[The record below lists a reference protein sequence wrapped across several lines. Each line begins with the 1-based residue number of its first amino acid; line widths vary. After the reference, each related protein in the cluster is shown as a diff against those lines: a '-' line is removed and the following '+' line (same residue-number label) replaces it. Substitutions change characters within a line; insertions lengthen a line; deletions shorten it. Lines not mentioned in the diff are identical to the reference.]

1 MTALHPLRLALW
13 LGLLTGMAEITLQ
26 AIERFILHRL
36 IFLGSDFGWMT
47 PLADVAVFLAAG
59 SILWL
64 AQRAWPARVTPAVV
78 LGVLATLGGWA
89 VLLMYPPLHR
99 GAALLLAAGVGYQ
112 FARLVPLSFPGFGR
126 VLRASTAAMLGV
138 VVLCALVPRLLG
150 SRRERAAVAALP
162 PARAGAPNVL
172 LIILDT
178 VRAMSLSLYGYGRAT
193 TPQLQRWASQG
204 VVFEMALS
212 PAPWT
217 LPAHASMFTGRWPH
231 ELGVDWRVALGPTHP
246 TLAERLAATGYLT
259 AGFVA
264 NTTYGSEETGLNRG
278 FQHWEAY
285 PVSFQMIVKSASL
298 GRVITG
304 AAWFRDLFRW
314 YQPLARKH
322 ATDISASMLGWL
334 GDGTATPWFVA
345 LNYLDA
351 HAPYLPPAP
360 FRDRFGPTEPRGNP
374 MLHSGYAWLPDEVL
388 RQQNAYDASIAALDD
403 ELGRFFDSLEA
414 RGALRNTLVIVTSDH
429 GEEFYEHE
437 LMDHGNSLYL
447 PSIHVP
453 LLLWLPGTVPAG
465 RRVTVPVTT
474 RDLPATILALA
485 APQEQATLPGRSLV
499 PLWAES
505 GSAEAPDTLLSEVN
519 YASGL
524 PDRYP
529 VSKGPM
535 RSLLLDGLRLIQN
548 GDHTTE
554 LYDISTD
561 RAEQANL
568 AAVDSAAVARLSQ
581 ILEQA
586 TAPTATRAVPP

>member
-1 MTALHPLRLALW
+1 VTAPHPLRLALW

-26 AIERFILHRL
+26 AIERFVLHRL
-36 IFLGSDFGWMT
+36 IFLGDDFGWMI
-47 PLADVAVFLAAG
+47 PLADVALFLVAG
-59 SILWL
+59 SILW
-64 AQRAWPARVTPAVV
+64 AGQRFWPTRVTPEVG
-78 LGVLATLGGWA
+78 LGLLATLSGWA

-112 FARLVPLSFPGFGR
+112 CARLLPLASPGFHR
-126 VLRASTAAMLGV
+126 LLRLSTAAMLGV
-138 VVLCALVPRLLG
+138 VVLCALVPRLTG
-150 SRRERAAVAALP
+150 SRREHATVAALL

-178 VRAMSLSLYGYGRAT
+178 VRAMSLSLYGYERPT

-204 VVFEMALS
+204 VVFDMALS

-217 LPAHASMFTGRWPH
+217 LPSHASMFTGRWPH
-231 ELGVDWRVALGPTHP
+231 ELGVDWRVGLAPSFP
-246 TLAERLAATGYLT
+246 TLAEQLAAAGYRT

-264 NTTYGSEETGLNRG
+264 NTTYCSEETGINRG
-278 FQHWEAY
+278 FQHWEDY
-285 PVSFQMIVKSASL
+285 PVSFQMVVKSASL
-298 GRVITG
+298 GRALTG
-304 AAWFRDLFRW
+304 AAWFRDLFHW

-322 ATDISASMLGWL
+322 AAEISASLLGWL
-334 GDGTATPWFVA
+334 GDGSAEPWFVA

-360 FRDRFGPTEPRGNP
+360 FRDQFGPTEPRSNP
-374 MLHSGYAWLPDEVL
+374 TLQPFHTWLPEEIT

-403 ELGRFFDSLEA
+403 ELGRLFDSLEA

-429 GEEFYEHE
+429 GEEFYEHQ

-474 RDLPATILALA
+474 RDLPATIMALA
-485 APQEQATLPGRSLV
+485 APQEQAVLPGRSLV
-499 PLWAES
+499 PLWADG
-505 GSAEAPDTLLSEVN
+505 GSAKAPDTLLSEVN

-535 RSLLLDGLRLIQN
+535 RSLLLEGLRLIKN
-548 GDHTTE
+548 GDQTTE
-554 LYDISTD
+554 LYDFSTD
-561 RAEQANL
+561 QAEQTDL
-568 AAVDSAAVARLSQ
+568 AAADTAAVSRLSR
-581 ILEQA
+581 ILEQLTTPSA
-586 TAPTATRAVPP
+586 ARASPP